1 MKTDMI
7 VRTGIFVALTVLLSY
22 IFAIHT
28 TFIHITL
35 DFYQPL
41 YLPFFMGRWQL
52 V

>member
-7 VRTGIFVALTVLLSY
+7 VKTGMFVALTVLLSIYLLFILHLY
-22 IFAIHT
+22 ILP
-28 TFIHITL
+28 L

-41 YLPFFMGRWQL
+41 YLVFFMDLWQQ